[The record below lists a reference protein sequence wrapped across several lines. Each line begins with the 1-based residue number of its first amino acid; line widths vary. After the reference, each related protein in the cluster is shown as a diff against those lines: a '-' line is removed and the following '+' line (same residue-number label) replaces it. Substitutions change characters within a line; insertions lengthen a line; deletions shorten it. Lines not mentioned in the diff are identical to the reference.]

1 MTSQHELRVRLA
13 KRQAPL
19 DLVIGSD
26 GDIVAKDFSFG
37 KAFDYSVVFHHSE
50 GEIEVGEDVPTRR
63 EWFVF
68 GEDFDTL
75 PQAERRLRALE
86 VAEDLGEPPCP
97 QDGDLDEWL
106 DQKVESDCFEP
117 SCGLSEHLPGLD
129 IVEGLLPIVC
139 LQLGLKKVDIGGPA
153 SVVEAAVL
161 CRDVEAL
168 DMAIREAELPYRVVA
183 ADRAEG

>member
-1 MTSQHELRVRLA
+1 MAHTDELRARLA
-13 KRQAPL
+13 SRQSPL
-19 DLVIGSD
+19 ELVIDRD
-26 GDIVAKDFSFG
+26 GVIVAKDFGFG
-37 KAFDYSVVFHHSE
+37 QAFDYSVVFHHPE
-50 GEIEVGEDVPTRR
+50 GEIEVGENVPTRR
-63 EWFVF
+63 EWLEL
-68 GEDFDTL
+68 GEGFDDL

-139 LQLGLKKVDIGGPA
+139 LQLGLKKVDIGGPTSA
-153 SVVEAAVL
+153 VDAAVL
-161 CRDVEAL
+161 SGDVEAL
-168 DMAIREAELPYRVVA
+168 NMAIRDAGLPYKVVV
-183 ADRAEG
+183 DEG